1 MRFKGFQDEW
11 ERKKLNDL
19 CKMQAGKFVSAA
31 EIIEKPDAHLFPCY
45 GGNGLRGYTKSFNHD
60 GKYPLIGRQGALC
73 GNVTLADGKFYAT
86 EHAVVV
92 TLNNDVDAVWMFYLL
107 THLNLNQYA
116 TGQAQPG
123 LSVQNLEK
131 VEATIPKS
139 NYEQQKIAT
148 VLSTIDERIQT
159 QNKIIAQ
166 LQTLMQ
172 GLSEQLFKQQIRF
185 KDDNGIEF
193 PDWKEK
199 KLGEVG
205 EIITGKTP
213 STKDLDLWKGDIQFV
228 TPTDIDGSKYQYKT
242 ERTVKKTEKIK
253 ILPSKSIMVTCIAS
267 IGKMSLSLSPCITN
281 QQINSIIPYEG
292 YNNEFLYYA
301 ILNII
306 DYIKSTQ
313 SSNTLPIVNKTE
325 FSKFEVA
332 VPSIREQI
340 IIASFLSS
348 IDEKIE
354 TEKRILQQYENQ
366 KKYLLQNMFV

>member
-1 MRFKGFQDEW
+1 MQKKKQNNKNVPNLRFKGFQDEW

-139 NYEQQKIAT
+139 
-148 VLSTIDERIQT
+148 
-159 QNKIIAQ
+159 
-166 LQTLMQ
+166 
-172 GLSEQLFKQQIRF
+172 
-185 KDDNGIEF
+185 
-193 PDWKEK
+193 
-199 KLGEVG
+199 
-205 EIITGKTP
+205 
-213 STKDLDLWKGDIQFV
+213 
-228 TPTDIDGSKYQYKT
+228 
-242 ERTVKKTEKIK
+242 
-253 ILPSKSIMVTCIAS
+253 
-267 IGKMSLSLSPCITN
+267 
-281 QQINSIIPYEG
+281 
-292 YNNEFLYYA
+292 
-301 ILNII
+301 
-306 DYIKSTQ
+306 
-313 SSNTLPIVNKTE
+313 
-325 FSKFEVA
+325 
-332 VPSIREQI
+332 
-340 IIASFLSS
+340 
-348 IDEKIE
+348 
-354 TEKRILQQYENQ
+354 
-366 KKYLLQNMFV
+366 